1 MKRLAVI
8 VLWSTILFVARSS
21 AETSPIQV
29 LLLDGQSAGPY
40 HNWQL
45 TTRVLKKELDDSGR
59 FRVTVATS
67 PQSGGDFSGFKPEF
81 SRYQVIVFNYD
92 APDWPSDLRLQF
104 EHYIDNGGGLVVV
117 HAADNAFPNWPAF
130 NQMIGIGGWR
140 ERKEGA
146 GPLWYFKDGKLV
158 SDTSPGSAG
167 SHGNRLPFQI
177 EARAGTPDYEG
188 AAARLDARRG

>member
-1 MKRLAVI
+1 MERSAGILEGDF
-8 VLWSTILFVARSS
+8 LWVVVDSALGTTILFVARSS
-21 AETSPIQV
+21 AETSPVQV

-45 TTRVLKKELDDSGR
+45 TTRVLKKELEDSGR

-92 APDWPSDLRLQF
+92 APDWPADLRMQF
-104 EHYIDNGGGLVVV
+104 ERYIDNVGGLVVV

-130 NQMIGIGGWR
+130 NQMIGI
-140 ERKEGA
+140 
-146 GPLWYFKDGKLV
+146 
-158 SDTSPGSAG
+158 
-167 SHGNRLPFQI
+167 
-177 EARAGTPDYEG
+177 
-188 AAARLDARRG
+188 